1 MVITKSTTPEYFQV
15 TFAPENGTEAGM
27 IGYIMEKMSIKSDC
41 FITEVPKQND
51 YNAFMVE
58 IDLSCIDSTGAAT
71 PERAALA
78 YIKDQIAVWSPYYM
92 ETVETL
98 GKLKNLKDNE

>member
-15 TFAPENGTEAGM
+15 TFAPENGTESCM
-27 IGYIMEKMSIKSDC
+27 IGYIMDMMSIKSDC

-98 GKLKNLKDNE
+98 DKLKNLKDNE

>member
-15 TFAPENGTEAGM
+15 TFAPENGTESGM

-98 GKLKNLKDNE
+98 GRLKNLKDNE

>member
-15 TFAPENGTEAGM
+15 TFAPENGTESGM
-27 IGYIMEKMSIKSDC
+27 IGYIMDEMSIKSDC

>member
-1 MVITKSTTPEYFQV
+1 MVITKSTTPEYLQV
-15 TFAPENGTEAGM
+15 TFAPENGTESGM
-27 IGYIMEKMSIKSDC
+27 IGYIMEMMSIKSDC

-51 YNAFMVE
+51 YNAFMVK

-98 GKLKNLKDNE
+98 GKLKNIKCNE